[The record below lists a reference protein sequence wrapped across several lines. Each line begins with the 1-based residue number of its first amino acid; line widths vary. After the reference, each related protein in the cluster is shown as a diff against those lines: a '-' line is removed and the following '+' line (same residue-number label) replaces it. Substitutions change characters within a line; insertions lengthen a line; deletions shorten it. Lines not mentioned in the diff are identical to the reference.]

1 MGYKIVITCDRT
13 LVSRYNGLLFFGFV
27 ASMPKTILPD
37 WIYYPFFCP
46 SVKVDENGRLKH
58 ANYGM
63 RKIEGSLIAGGF
75 SRDEVAVVHPDYI
88 DKAVDENTKVV
99 AITSIDPLGIGPL
112 TSTCT
117 ELFNGKGRMAAK
129 LKEVLDSPSINK
141 YKPTVILGGPGSW
154 QLSAHPERMD
164 ELGIHHVVVGEGD
177 ITAPKL
183 IKEIINGENGTHPKI
198 IDGEVAYEENI
209 ADIVNPSI
217 IGLVEATRGCAR
229 SCAFCVPS
237 VRKVRSMPLNR
248 IMNEVKVNVDSGE
261 NGIILHGED
270 ILLYQS
276 DGLEVNSEAVINL
289 FREVKNYAG
298 INWVYGVHTSF
309 SSVVSSPRTIEEISK
324 ILNLTGKNN
333 KVNYF
338 QVGIESGSPRLIRK
352 HMKGKVYP
360 FEAEEWPDVV
370 RDGFRILNENH
381 FIPCTT
387 LILGL
392 PGEEEEDIQQSIDL
406 VRSLKQYKSLI
417 VPMLFTP
424 LETTRLEYSKGLYKS
439 DFKPEH
445 YELITACWEHNLNW
459 TPLLWSH
466 YGYSKNAFVRFSMDL
481 VFRAT
486 TKLILARMRYT
497 AKKHGARLY

>member
-1 MGYKIVITCDRT
+1 

-63 RKIEGSLIAGGF
+63 RKIEGTLIANGF
-75 SRDEVAVVHPDYI
+75 TRDEVAVIHPEHI
-88 DKAVDENTKVV
+88 DKAVDENTEVV

-117 ELFNGKGRMAAK
+117 ELFDGTGRMAAK
-129 LKEVLDSPSINK
+129 LQEVLESPSIRK
-141 YKPTVILGGPGSW
+141 HKPKVILGGPGSW
-154 QLSAHPERMD
+154 QFGAHPEKMD
-164 ELGIHHVVVGEGD
+164 DLGIDHVVIGEGD
-177 ITAPKL
+177 ISAPKL
-183 IKEIINGENGTHPKI
+183 IKGIIDGNSEEFPKV
-198 IDGEVAYEENI
+198 IDGEVTFEEDI
-209 ADIVNPSI
+209 PEIVNPSI

-237 VRKVRSMPLNR
+237 VRKVRSIPLPQ
-248 IMNEVKVNVDSGE
+248 IMKEVKVNVDSGE

-270 ILLYQS
+270 ILLYKS
-276 DGLEVNSEAVINL
+276 DGLNVNSEAVINL
-289 FREVKNYAG
+289 FREVKKYAG
-298 INWVYGVHTSF
+298 VNWVYGVHTSF
-309 SSVVSSPRTIEEISK
+309 SSVVSSPETIEEISK
-324 ILNLTGKNN
+324 ILELNGTQN

-338 QVGIESGSPRLIRK
+338 QVGIESGSSRLIRK

-360 FEAEEWPDVV
+360 FQPEEWPDIV
-370 RDGFRILNENH
+370 RKGFKILNDNH

-392 PGEEEEDIQQSIDL
+392 PGEEKEDIQESIDL
-406 VRSLKQYKSLI
+406 VRSLKGHKSLI

-424 LETTRLEYSKGLYKS
+424 LETTRLEYSKGLYKK
-439 DFKPEH
+439 DFSPEH

-466 YGYSKNAFVRFSMDL
+466 YGYSKNAFVKFSMDI
-481 VFRAT
+481 VFRIA
-486 TKLILARMRYT
+486 TKLILARMRYI
-497 AKKHGARLY
+497 ARKHGAEI